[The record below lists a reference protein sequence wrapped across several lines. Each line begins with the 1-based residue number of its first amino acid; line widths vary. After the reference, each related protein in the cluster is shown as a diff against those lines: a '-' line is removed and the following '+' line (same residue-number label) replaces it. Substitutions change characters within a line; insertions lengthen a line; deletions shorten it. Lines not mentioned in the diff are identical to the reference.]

1 MGSPCGEAHREV
13 VPAHVVEGEHHG
25 PVGGLLARV
34 GRRLG
39 ARGDGRVGL
48 GLGLGLGFGLGF
60 GFGSGLGLGLGCLQQ
75 LLLSFSHCV
84 DNIVR

>member
-1 MGSPCGEAHREV
+1 M
-13 VPAHVVEGEHHG
+13 PAHVVEGEHHG

-48 GLGLGLGFGLGF
+48 GLGFGFGFGLGFVFGFGFSLGLGLGF
-60 GFGSGLGLGLGCLQQ
+60 GFGSP
-75 LLLSFSHCV
+75 
-84 DNIVR
+84 VRNGGHGFLRLARELEPCEGAC